1 MNILITRHDKIGD
14 FVTML
19 PVCKVLK
26 EQTDHKI
33 VMLVAKVNVA
43 LAKELDFIDDVIEY
57 TNDSKALTKTIKAH
71 NFDVSISGYIDTT
84 LGKVLFKSRIPKR
97 IAPATKIAQI
107 FFNKRVKQRRSEVK
121 MREFEY
127 NLQLLKAF
135 DKTLILEFQ
144 KPLLAVG
151 SILSNKNSNMHSHRG
166 RWEREEAV
174 GSVTPNN
181 FIIFHAGFGGSSDGN
196 LTLDDYLK
204 LAKTA
209 SNYTNVVFS
218 FGPDD
223 GESKAY
229 IEKHLNF
236 SATIR
241 DDFKSLIEFTYFIAQ
256 SKLFVSTSTGPMH
269 LAGMTNTPTLS
280 FFGANLFASAKRWG
294 TISDEALQHNFTVG
308 ADSGGEVYDKIK
320 RALVEIINAK

>member
-1 MNILITRHDKIGD
+1 MNILVTRHDKIGD

-26 EQTDHKI
+26 EQTNHKV
-33 VMLVAKVNVA
+33 VMLIAKVNVA
-43 LAKELDFIDDVIEY
+43 LARELDFIDDVIEY
-57 TNDSKALTKTIKAH
+57 TTDSKALVKTIKSY
-71 NFDVSISGYIDTT
+71 NFDVSISGYIDTS
-84 LGKVLFKSRIPKR
+84 LGKVLFKSGIPKR

-107 FFNKRVKQRRSEVK
+107 FFNRRVKQRRSEVK

-135 DKTLILEFQ
+135 DETLVLEFQ

-151 SILSNKNSNMHSHRG
+151 SISSNKNSNMHSHRG
-166 RWEREEAV
+166 QWEREGREDFV
-174 GSVTPNN
+174 
-181 FIIFHAGFGGSSDGN
+181 IFHAGFGGSSDGN

-204 LAKTA
+204 LAKRA
-209 SNYTNVVFS
+209 SSYTNVVFS

-223 GESKAY
+223 KESKAY

-236 SATIR
+236 TATIR
-241 DDFKSLIEFTYFIAQ
+241 DDFKSLMEFTLFIAK

-294 TISDEALQHNFTVG
+294 TISDESLQHNFTVG
-308 ADSGGEVYDKIK
+308 ADYGSEVYDEIENTLLELIK
-320 RALVEIINAK
+320 

>member
-14 FVTML
+14 FITML

-43 LAKELDFIDDVIEY
+43 LAKELNFIDDVIEY
-57 TNDSKALTKTIKAH
+57 TDDSKALIETIKAH

-107 FFNKRVKQRRSEVK
+107 FFNKRVKQRRSLVEK
-121 MREFEY
+121 REFEY
-127 NLQLLKAF
+127 NLDLLKAF
-135 DKTLILEFQ
+135 DSSLTLNFER
-144 KPLLAVG
+144 PLLP
-151 SILSNKNSNMHSHRG
+151 
-166 RWEREEAV
+166 V

-196 LTLDDYLK
+196 LSLDDYLK

-209 SNYTNVVFS
+209 STYTNVVFS

-294 TISDEALQHNFTVG
+294 TISDEALQHNFTVE
-308 ADSGGEVYDKIK
+308 ADYAHEVYDEIE

>member
-1 MNILITRHDKIGD
+1 MKILITRHDKIGD

-26 EQTDHKI
+26 EQTNHTI
-33 VMLVAKVNVA
+33 VMLVAKVNIA

-57 TNDSKALTKTIKAH
+57 TTNSKALIETIKSYH
-71 NFDVSISGYIDTT
+71 FDVSISGYIDTA
-84 LGKVLFKSRIPKR
+84 LAKVLWRSKIPQR

-135 DKTLILEFQ
+135 DERLVLDFKR
-144 KPLLAVG
+144 PLLN
-151 SILSNKNSNMHSHRG
+151 ISNNHSQAG
-166 RWEREEAV
+166 AWERDD
-174 GSVTPNN
+174 
-181 FIIFHAGFGGSSDGN
+181 FIIFHTGFGGSSDGN

-204 LAKTA
+204 LAKKA
-209 SNYTNVVFS
+209 SKHTKVIFS

-223 GESKAY
+223 EASKAY
-229 IEKHLNF
+229 IKQNLDFN
-236 SATIR
+236 ATIR
-241 DDFKSLIEFTYFIAQ
+241 DDFKSLVEFTHFIAT

-294 TISDEALQHNFTVG
+294 TISDEVLQHNFTVEENYEI
-308 ADSGGEVYDKIK
+308 EVYEEIEK
-320 RALVEIINAK
+320 RLVEIINEP

>member
-26 EQTDHKI
+26 EQTHHKI

-43 LAKELDFIDDVIEY
+43 LAKELDFIDEVIEY
-57 TNDSKALTKTIKAH
+57 TDDSKALISKIKSY
-71 NFDVSISGYIDTT
+71 NFDVSISGYIDTA
-84 LGKVLFKSRIPKR
+84 LGKALFFSGIPQR

-107 FFNKRVKQRRSEVK
+107 FFNRRVKQRRSEVK

-135 DKTLILEFQ
+135 DNRLTLEF
-144 KPLLAVG
+144 KRPLLPIG
-151 SILSNKNSNMHSHRG
+151 LISSNK
-166 RWEREEAV
+166 
-174 GSVTPNN
+174 N
-181 FIIFHAGFGGSSDGN
+181 FIIFHTGFGGSSDGN

-204 LAKTA
+204 LGKKA
-209 SNYTNVVFS
+209 SEFTDVVFS

-223 GESKAY
+223 GVSKEY
-229 IEKHLNF
+229 IINKLDFE
-236 SATIR
+236 ATIR
-241 DDFKSLIEFTYFIAQ
+241 DDFKSLMAFSQFIAS

-280 FFGANLFASAKRWG
+280 FFGENLFASSKRWA
-294 TISDEALQHNFTVG
+294 TISDGALQNNF
-308 ADSGGEVYDKIK
+308 EIPKEYDETTYITIENRLKE
-320 RALVEIINAK
+320 LLQ